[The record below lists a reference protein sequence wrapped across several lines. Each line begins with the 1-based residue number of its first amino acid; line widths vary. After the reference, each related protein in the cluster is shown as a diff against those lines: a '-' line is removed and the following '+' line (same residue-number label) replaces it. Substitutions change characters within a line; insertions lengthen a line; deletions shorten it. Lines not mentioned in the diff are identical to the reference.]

1 MQVVYLDFSKAALEV
16 AKARAEVLNPT
27 TKNKTMKKGIQIT
40 NNNLKGI
47 VHNFFLYRSWDLDSN
62 QWRRESRSPAL
73 QVEVP
78 CGAASRG
85 PWGQN
90 ENPKMLSFGRL

>member
-1 MQVVYLDFSKAALEV
+1 MANFNLLLRSLIIGAASRGPLALLV
-16 AKARAEVLNPT
+16 KVP
-27 TKNKTMKKGIQIT
+27 
-40 NNNLKGI
+40 
-47 VHNFFLYRSWDLDSN
+47 
-62 QWRRESRSPAL
+62 WRRESRSTAL
-73 QVEVP
+73 RVEVP